1 MVTNVNLGK
10 VEKDALR
17 KATTEKKGN
26 MDIKGTTEKKGNMDI
41 KGTTEKKG
49 NMIGMDIQGAF
60 PTSPV
65 CKPVPPMENVPIK
78 QYAVKHRVE

>member
-10 VEKDALR
+10 VEKGALR
-17 KATTEKKGN
+17 
-26 MDIKGTTEKKGNMDI
+26 KGTTEKKSNMDI
-41 KGTTEKKG
+41 KKTMDQKG
-49 NMIGMDIQGAF
+49 NMIGKVIPGAF

-65 CKPVPPMENVPIK
+65 CKPVPPMENVPIT